1 MVAEILDWA
10 RAEPQRRTEL
20 ASDITS
26 RFAANRSAPGPTV
39 DIVMNVNGKPMTV
52 TFFGLSELVKPALIE
67 VIREQLEK
75 PVEKAIAASAQF
87 DAIRGTPEFQKLV
100 KESIDGTIEKT
111 ADAAFEAVERG
122 LRDHSINVDANAK
135 T

>member
-1 MVAEILDWA
+1 
-10 RAEPQRRTEL
+10 
-20 ASDITS
+20 
-26 RFAANRSAPGPTV
+26 
-39 DIVMNVNGKPMTV
+39 MNVNGKPMTV